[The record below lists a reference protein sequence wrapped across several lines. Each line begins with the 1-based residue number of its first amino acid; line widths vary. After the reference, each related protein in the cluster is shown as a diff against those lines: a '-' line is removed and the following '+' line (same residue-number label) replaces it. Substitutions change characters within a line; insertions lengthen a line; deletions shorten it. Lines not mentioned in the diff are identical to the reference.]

1 MSDFAQTG
9 TITTLHRLRPRAV
22 EEIEA
27 ELHGFADHN
36 TMALVLPS
44 LFSELEGDALPRI
57 IEELKHATYIDEI
70 VVGLDQADEE
80 QFRHALA
87 FFSGLPL
94 RKHILWHDGPNLRA
108 LDAELAAEGLAPTQ
122 PGKGRNAWYCFGY
135 LLARDRHDVVAL
147 HDCDILTYSRD
158 MPARLFYP
166 VANPGMD
173 FRFCKGFYSRINGDR
188 LSGRVTRLFVAPLIR
203 ALKKMLG
210 NLDYLEYLDSFRYP
224 LSGEFSFKLD
234 EMRLLRIPS
243 DWGLE
248 VGVLSEV
255 YRNINLRHVCQV
267 DIADVYDH
275 KHQELSAG
283 DRSRGLS
290 RMSVE
295 IAKSVYRKLAT
306 EGVPMSNSFFRTL
319 KATYFRAALDMLEQ
333 YRYDAAIN
341 GLELDCHAEE
351 NTIEMYLESIISA
364 GEQFLANPLEKPF
377 IPNWQRVFSAVPDF
391 GERIIAAVEK
401 DNRV

>member
-22 EEIEA
+22 EEIEE
-27 ELHGFADHN
+27 ELQGFADQN

-87 FFSGLPL
+87 FFSGLPQ
-94 RKHILWHDGPNLRA
+94 RKHVLWHDGPNLRA

-135 LLARDRHDVVAL
+135 LLARGRHDVVAL

-166 VANPGMD
+166 VANPGMG

-275 KHQELSAG
+275 KHQELSSG

-377 IPNWQRVFSAVPDF
+377 IPNWQRVFSALPDL
-391 GERIIAAVEK
+391 GERIIEAVEK
-401 DNRV
+401 DNRA

>member
-22 EEIEA
+22 EEIEE
-27 ELHGFADHN
+27 ELRGFADHN

-44 LFSELEGDALPRI
+44 LFSELEGDALPHI
-57 IEELKHATYIDEI
+57 IDELSHATYIDEI
-70 VVGLDQADEE
+70 VVGLDQADEG

-87 FFSGLPL
+87 FFSGLPQ
-94 RKHILWHDGPNLRA
+94 RKHILWQDGPNLRA

-210 NLDYLEYLDSFRYP
+210 NLHYLEYLDSFRYP

-364 GEQFLANPLEKPF
+364 GEQFLTNPLEKPF
-377 IPNWQRVFSAVPDF
+377 IPNWQRVFSAMPDF
-391 GERIIAAVEK
+391 GERIIAAVEQ
-401 DNRV
+401 DNGA